1 MGWALK
7 DFCGEWITVPTLLF
21 SLDMQNWRVKRIFP
35 TSLGPDVG
43 QGTHS
48 TRGRAG
54 GTYHPGEHPG
64 PTAVNGRLHALSE
77 NTPPPSICPCR

>member
-1 MGWALK
+1 M

-43 QGTHS
+43 HGTHP
-48 TRGRAG
+48 G
-54 GTYHPGEHPG
+54 GTYHPGEHPD

-77 NTPPPSICPCR
+77 NNPQFVLVTNGLKC

>member
-1 MGWALK
+1 M
-7 DFCGEWITVPTLLF
+7 DFCREWITVPTLLF

-35 TSLGPDVG
+35 TSLEPDVG
-43 QGTHS
+43 HGTHP

-77 NTPPPSICPCR
+77 NNPQFVLVTNGLKC

>member
-1 MGWALK
+1 M
-7 DFCGEWITVPTLLF
+7 VPTLLF

-43 QGTHS
+43 HGTHS

-54 GTYHPGEHPG
+54 GW
-64 PTAVNGRLHALSE
+64 RDL
-77 NTPPPSICPCR
+77 PP